1 MFKRAVKNG
10 KYWSFQNHPGLH
22 FTTDDG
28 GAGGDSGGAGGGG
41 GTGDAAPN
49 AELTAKLADALAQ
62 IDSLKKKNTDI
73 LGEKKKQSEQLKA
86 FDGLDPENIRNIL
99 NRFDQ
104 DEELKL
110 ISEGKYEDVI
120 KARVEK
126 AEAGY
131 KSTIASLT
139 EENSTLKE
147 QTGKDST
154 QIRDLIID
162 TAVTTSFIEA
172 EGVKT
177 AVPDV
182 ILRAKNTF
190 TVENGEAIAR
200 DGNGEII
207 AGSSGPLKINEWVAT
222 LKETAPHL
230 FPGSQGAGAGG
241 SGTGGS
247 NVDAK
252 MAAAAAS
259 GNMKEYRRLRAE
271 KASKNN

>member
-49 AELTAKLADALAQ
+49 AELTAKLA
-62 IDSLKKKNTDI
+62 
-73 LGEKKKQSEQLKA
+73 KA